1 MGLFVCFLI
10 TGLHHSLGYHQ
21 DRRWG
26 GGNWKTEGELG
37 LKLRVELGVG
47 GRSGVEGVRG
57 VEGVVGSKST

>member
-1 MGLFVCFLI
+1 MFSDHRFVSQPRVLN
-10 TGLHHSLGYHQ
+10 Q
-21 DRRWG
+21 DKGWG
-26 GGNWKTEGELG
+26 GGNWKTEGGLE